1 MKLNKKI
8 LYTGF
13 AAALLLSACGANSE
27 SSTDNSKPNSTSEVE
42 KNNASDGQSSETN
55 TDNQNEESTS
65 SSAMTDAVPTQSDA
79 QEYTISVLPG
89 FTLTSEEPGRDSLY
103 SDENSSAFMRIETKQ
118 QEEGSYDYLLE
129 NMQEVL
135 KASSEG
141 VEPTEITDIYKED
154 AGSGMKNV
162 KSYTVDTNE
171 GPVTGILYETDNKIV
186 RLTIYDTLDEQFK
199 TDFLNMSKTIK

>member
-1 MKLNKKI
+1 MKLNKKV

-27 SSTDNSKPNSTSEVE
+27 SSTDNSKPISTSEVD
-42 KNNASDGQSSETN
+42 KQNASDGQSTETN
-55 TDNQNEESTS
+55 TNNKDEENTS
-65 SSAMTDAVPTQSDA
+65 DSAMTDAVPTQSDA
-79 QEYTISVLPG
+79 QEFTISVLPG

-118 QEEGSYDYLLE
+118 LEEGSYDYLLE

-141 VEPTEITDIYKED
+141 VEPTEITDIFEED

-171 GPVTGILYETDNKIV
+171 GHVTGILFETENKIV
-186 RLTIYDTLDEQFK
+186 RLTIYDTLDEKYK
-199 TDFLNMSKTIK
+199 TDFLNMGKTIK